1 MSKRRSHKLHNRLE
15 GLFAAV
21 PEADPSGGSNGGA
34 GKPPFASG
42 VPGGWLWEADLKGRY
57 TWCSP
62 EVERFL
68 GWRAA
73 DLLGKDVAG
82 IGLSDESAGRGG
94 PVVPRGGGAGGG

>member
-1 MSKRRSHKLHNRLE
+1 MSKRPSHKLHNRLE
-15 GLFAAV
+15 GLFGAV
-21 PEADPSGGSNGGA
+21 PDAEPLEGSNGG
-34 GKPPFASG
+34 GGRSPFASG
-42 VPGGWLWEADLKGRY
+42 VPGGWLWEADLQGRY

-82 IGLSDESAGRGG
+82 IGLWGG
-94 PVVPRGGGAGGG
+94 TGGGGGAGRRHRGG